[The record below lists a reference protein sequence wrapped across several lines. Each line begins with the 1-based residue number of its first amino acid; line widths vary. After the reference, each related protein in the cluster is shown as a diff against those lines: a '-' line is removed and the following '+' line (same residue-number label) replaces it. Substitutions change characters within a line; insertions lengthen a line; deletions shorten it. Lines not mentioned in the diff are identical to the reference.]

1 MLRHSLIAIAVLFGL
16 ALAPPALAASGELPR
31 DITYKPTPPA
41 PKNQLPEQAGPRVPV
56 A

>member
-16 ALAPPALAASGELPR
+16 ALAPPALAAEGELPR